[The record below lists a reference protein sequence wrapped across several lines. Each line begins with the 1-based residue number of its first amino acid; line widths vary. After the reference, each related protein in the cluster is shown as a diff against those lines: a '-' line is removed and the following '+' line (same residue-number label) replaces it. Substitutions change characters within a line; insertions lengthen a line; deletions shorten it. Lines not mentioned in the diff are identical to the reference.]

1 MPRGFDTDID
11 TDADVD
17 GDVDVTP
24 TRVKPVGTV
33 TKPRFSDVRTV
44 SKPKRRVRMKELNLT
59 LTETRYGNVV
69 SLKTRVFDVVRR
81 TLSGRGRGGGGGATD
96 PHGHQ
101 RGVRV

>member
-1 MPRGFDTDID
+1 
-11 TDADVD
+11 
-17 GDVDVTP
+17 
-24 TRVKPVGTV
+24 
-33 TKPRFSDVRTV
+33 
-44 SKPKRRVRMKELNLT
+44 MKDLNLT

-81 TLSGRGRGGGGGATD
+81 TLSGRGRGRGRGGATD

>member
-1 MPRGFDTDID
+1 VPRGFDTDID
-11 TDADVD
+11 TDV
-17 GDVDVTP
+17 DVDVTP
-24 TRVKPVGTV
+24 TRGVNPVGTV

-69 SLKTRVFDVVRR
+69 SLTTRVFDVVRR
-81 TLSGRGRGGGGGATD
+81 TLSGRGRGGGRGGATD

-101 RGVRV
+101 RGIRV

>member
-1 MPRGFDTDID
+1 
-11 TDADVD
+11 
-17 GDVDVTP
+17 
-24 TRVKPVGTV
+24 
-33 TKPRFSDVRTV
+33 
-44 SKPKRRVRMKELNLT
+44 MKDLNLT

-81 TLSGRGRGGGGGATD
+81 TLSGRGRGRGRGGGGGGGATD